1 VSDFPHSRAPV
12 QPPVSPPPTHT
23 RVPEG
28 AQSWLLGRREDARL
42 VTGAGRYVG
51 DLEADG
57 CLDAAFVR
65 STVAHGRL
73 LRVDTSAAAK
83 VDGVVGA
90 WSAADM
96 GDEMPIVPSFSPA
109 SAPGPDQRQCPALA
123 VDRVRYVGEPLAVI
137 IGTDRYV
144 AEDGADAVRVDID
157 PLPVLVDPGEAAAS
171 STWLFD
177 GVDNV
182 TGEMEFGEP
191 IHDDVWQRAAV
202 VVEGLYRQP
211 RLAPTPME
219 PRAILAVPEADG
231 RLTVWASHQAPH
243 RLHRELATALQL
255 DAERIRVRVPDSG
268 GAFGSKSGTFPE
280 YLSVVRLA
288 LQLGRPVRW
297 LEDRAETLS
306 GATHGRGQNQRVWL
320 AADEN
325 GRMLALALEVD
336 ADIGAYP
343 LAGFVAAETG
353 RAAGG
358 VYLTPRVH
366 ARVRTV
372 VTNTTPTAPYRGAGR
387 PEQVYAVERTV
398 DLLARRLD
406 IDPAELRRRN
416 FIPPEAFPYDSPT
429 GRRFDSG
436 QYELALDKALEL
448 VDYAYWREEQ
458 RRRRRS
464 GSEWALGIGLCS
476 FAERSGLEQEP
487 MAHEWASVDVATD
500 GSVTA
505 RVGTCSTGQSHETV
519 FPELVARTLGI
530 PANCVSLIQ
539 GDTDEVAEGIGTF
552 GSRSMQV
559 GGSALHQAALELIEE
574 AKRRAVRLGATEP
587 EVGYANG
594 TVSAGQRSWT
604 LGELAS
610 ASPEPLR
617 VEGSYDNPAAF
628 PFGTYVAVVEVD
640 RELGNVRV
648 LRLVAVDDCGV
659 AIDHEIVEDQTRGGI
674 VQGIGQALY
683 EEMPYDDQGRPL
695 ADGLLGYLL
704 PTIGE
709 LPPLTLGTTVTPN
722 PNSALGAKG
731 AGEAGCIGA
740 PPAIVNAVI
749 DALGPAATGA
759 GTASTDIGGVQLPL
773 TPETC
778 WLAAGRQEVGVR

>member
-1 VSDFPHSRAPV
+1 M
-12 QPPVSPPPTHT
+12 SPPPTST
-23 RVPEG
+23 QVPEG
-28 AQSWLLGRREDARL
+28 AQSWVLGRREDARL

-51 DLEADG
+51 DLDVDG
-57 CLDAAFVR
+57 CLDIAFVR
-65 STVAHGRL
+65 STVAHGQL
-73 LRVDTSAAAK
+73 LRVDTSAAAM
-83 VDGVVGA
+83 VDGVLGA

-96 GDEMPIVPSFSPA
+96 GDEPLVVPSFFPT
-109 SAPGPDQRQCPALA
+109 PGPDPRQMPALA
-123 VDRVRYVGEPLAVI
+123 VDRVRYVGEPLAVVV
-137 IGTDRYV
+137 GADRYV

-157 PLPVLVDPGEAAAS
+157 PLPALVDPGEAAAS

-182 TGEMEFGEP
+182 TARMEFGEP
-191 IHDDVWQRAAV
+191 IPDEVWQQAPV
-202 VVEGLYRQP
+202 VVEGIYRQP

-231 RLTVWASHQAPH
+231 GLTVWVSHQSPH
-243 RLHRELATALQL
+243 RLHRDLATALRL

-268 GAFGSKSGTFPE
+268 GAFGSKSATFPE

-306 GATHGRGQNQRVWL
+306 GATHGRGQNQRVRL
-320 AADEN
+320 AADEH

-336 ADIGAYP
+336 ADVGAYP
-343 LAGFVAAETG
+343 LAPFVASETG
-353 RAAGG
+353 IAAGG
-358 VYLTPRVH
+358 VYLTPKVH
-366 ARVRTV
+366 ALVRTV

-398 DLLARRLD
+398 DLLARRLN

-436 QYELALDKALEL
+436 QYEQALDKALEL
-448 VDYAYWREEQ
+448 VDYAYWRAEQ
-458 RRRRRS
+458 RRRLRS
-464 GSEWALGIGLCS
+464 GSEWALGVGICS
-476 FAERSGLEQEP
+476 FAERSGLEQAP
-487 MAHEWASVDVATD
+487 MAHEWAALDVAPD

-505 RVGTCSTGQSHETV
+505 RIGTCSTGQSHETV

-530 PANCVSLIQ
+530 PAHCVALIQ
-539 GDTDEVAEGIGTF
+539 GDTAEVADGIGTF

-559 GGSALHQAALELIEE
+559 GGSALHQAALDLIEE
-574 AKRRAVRLGATEP
+574 AKRRAVRLAGDEA
-587 EVGYANG
+587 GYVNG
-594 TVSAGQRSWT
+594 TVTVGQRSWT
-604 LGELAS
+604 LGELAT

-617 VEGSYDNPAAF
+617 VEGSYDTPAAF

-640 RELGNVRV
+640 RELGTVRV

-659 AIDHEIVEDQTRGGI
+659 AVDHEIVEDQTRGGI

-683 EEMPYDDQGRPL
+683 EEMPYDDQGRPQ
-695 ADGLLGYLL
+695 ADGLLDYLL

-709 LPPLTLGTTVTPN
+709 LPPLTLATTVTPN

-731 AGEAGCIGA
+731 AGEAGCIGT

-759 GTASTDIGGVQLPL
+759 GSAAADIGGVQLPL
-773 TPETC
+773 TPEAC